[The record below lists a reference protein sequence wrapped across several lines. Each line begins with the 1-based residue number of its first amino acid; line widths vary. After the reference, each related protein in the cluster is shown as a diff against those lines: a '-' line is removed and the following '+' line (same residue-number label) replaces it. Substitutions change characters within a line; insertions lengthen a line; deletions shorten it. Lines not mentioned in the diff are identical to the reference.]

1 MMLVNPVP
9 VGGAMIACMF
19 SLAAKLRRWIVPLAH
34 VYVVVVGDMFTV
46 PHESVVWTIGNTA
59 AVPVP
64 YVPAAHA
71 AHTVTPAA
79 EE

>member
-1 MMLVNPVP
+1 M
-9 VGGAMIACMF
+9 
-19 SLAAKLRRWIVPLAH
+19 AH

-46 PHESVVWTIGNTA
+46 PHESVWMLGSTA

-64 YVPAAHA
+64 YVPAAQA